1 MPWVIISTVVAIFM
15 GITMIF
21 IRLKTAEKP
30 SSQKRIILPPLFMSS
45 GALMCLF
52 PVFQVHWLQVF
63 EALGIGIL
71 FSIFLIKTSRFEI
84 RDKEIYL
91 IPSKAFII
99 ILFGLLFIRVAFKL
113 MIGSSISPGETSG
126 MFYLL
131 ALGMIFS
138 WRLSMLWQYQKLAK
152 QLDEQGQ

>member
-15 GITMIF
+15 GVTMLF
-21 IRLKTAEKP
+21 VRLKSAEKP
-30 SSQKRIILPPLFMSS
+30 ISKQKIILPPLFMSS
-45 GALMCLF
+45 GTLMFLF

-63 EALGIGIL
+63 EALAIGII

-84 RDKEIYL
+84 HQNQIYL
-91 IPSKAFII
+91 IPSKAFIF
-99 ILFGLLFIRVAFKL
+99 ILFGLLFIRIAFKL
-113 MIGSSISPGETSG
+113 IIGSSISPGETSG

-138 WRLSMLWQYQKLAK
+138 WRLAMLRDYHKLEK
-152 QLDEQGQ
+152 QLEKPSQ

>member
-30 SSQKRIILPPLFMSS
+30 SSRKRIILPPLFMSS
-45 GALMCLF
+45 GALMFLF
-52 PVFQVHWLQVF
+52 PVFQVLWLEVF